1 MGKLMLKNIL
11 KPVVFLGIIITT
23 GCTSIPPV
31 DFTVADI
38 GVVDNRKNVELKSL
52 TVGFAPQSQQGKVEA
67 NATIPPVWKEALQD
81 ALNRSLIFKDD
92 MSTKVNLSV
101 RITEFDI
108 PAGGVAM
115 TTKVS
120 AIYEVVDRG
129 SGDLLFTQK
138 ISSEGVVPFDYAFVG
153 VVRAVESW
161 NRAVRNNIA
170 DFLNMLNDADLS
182 QPVFEG

>member
-81 ALNRSLIFKDD
+81 ALNAQLRRYVNESELSFDTELIFLQVELLDNK
-92 MSTKVNLSV
+92 S
-101 RITEFDI
+101 E
-108 PAGGVAM
+108 A
-115 TTKVS
+115 
-120 AIYEVVDRG
+120 YEVVDRG
-129 SGDLLFTQK
+129 SETIDTKDLAK
-138 ISSEGVVPFDYAFVG
+138 EGTD
-153 VVRAVESW
+153 
-161 NRAVRNNIA
+161 
-170 DFLNMLNDADLS
+170 
-182 QPVFEG
+182 